1 MAIGL
6 ELLGEVLRP
15 EEVFDVVGSVLLG
28 QGSERVQWDLYLYLL
43 YFLHVSLLF
52 DECCILGSLLVQN
65 VVEKTV
71 HVALLELETLKLVGE
86 LATHRELL
94 SLKETLKE
102 HINSEVN
109 ITVGHIVP
117 QVQLGVCL

>member
-6 ELLGEVLRP
+6 ELLGEVLRL

-28 QGSERVQWDLYLYLL
+28 QGSERIQWDLYLHLL

-52 DECCILGSLLVQN
+52 DECCILGGLLIQN

-71 HVALLELETLKLVGE
+71 HVALLELEALKLVGE
-86 LATHRELL
+86 LTSHREFL
-94 SLKETLKE
+94 TL
-102 HINSEVN
+102 
-109 ITVGHIVP
+109 
-117 QVQLGVCL
+117 